1 MKLILREDVPYLG
14 GAGDVVRVRPGYG
27 RNYLLPRGLAY
38 MATARNLR
46 RVEEEARL
54 QGERRR
60 RDYLEASR
68 QAAVLESLTL
78 TFARRAGEEGQLFGS
93 VTAREIC
100 DEVGRTHGG
109 FALDRRTLEL
119 DGPIKTV
126 GEHELRVRL
135 HADVEA
141 KLRVVVEIEEG

>member
-14 GAGDVVRVRPGYG
+14 DAGDVVRVRPGYG

-38 MATARNLR
+38 MATGPNLR

-54 QGERRR
+54 RGERRR
-60 RDYLEASR
+60 RDYLEAGR

-78 TFARRAGEEGQLFGS
+78 VFARRAGEEGQLFGS

-100 DEVGRTHGG
+100 DEVGRTQGG
-109 FALDRRTLEL
+109 FALERRTLEL

-126 GEHELRVRL
+126 GEHEIRVRL

>member
-14 GAGDVVRVRPGYG
+14 GAGDVVRVRAGYG

-38 MATARNLR
+38 MATDRNLR

-54 QGERRR
+54 RGEQRR
-60 RDYLEASR
+60 RDRLEAGR
-68 QAAVLESLTL
+68 QAALLEGLTL
-78 TFARRAGEEGQLFGS
+78 TFARRASEEGQLFGS

-100 DEVGRTHGG
+100 DEVVRTQGG
-109 FALDRRTLEL
+109 FVLERRTVEL

-126 GEHELRVRL
+126 GEHEIPVRL
-135 HADVEA
+135 HADIEA

>member
-1 MKLILREDVPYLG
+1 MRLILREDVPHLG
-14 GAGDVVRVRPGYG
+14 SAGEVVRVRAGYG

-38 MATARNLR
+38 IATDRNVG

-54 QGERRR
+54 RGERRR
-60 RDYLEASR
+60 RDYLEAGR
-68 QAAVLESLTL
+68 QAALLESLAL
-78 TFARRAGEEGQLFGS
+78 TFSRRAGEEGQLFGS

-100 DEVGRTHGG
+100 DEVGRTPGG
-109 FALDRRTLEL
+109 FVLERRALEL

-126 GEHELRVRL
+126 GEHEIPVRL

-141 KLRVVVEIEEG
+141 TLRVVVES

>member
-1 MKLILREDVPYLG
+1 MKLILREDVPSLG
-14 GAGDVVRVRPGYG
+14 GAGEVVRVRPGYG
-27 RNYLLPRGLAY
+27 RNFLLPRGLAY
-38 MATARNLR
+38 MATPRNLR
-46 RVEEEARL
+46 RVEEEARVR
-54 QGERRR
+54 GERRR
-60 RDYLEASR
+60 RDYLEAGR
-68 QAAVLESLTL
+68 QAALLEGLTL

-109 FALDRRTLEL
+109 FVLERRALEL

-141 KLRVVVEIEEG
+141 RLRVVVVES

>member
-14 GAGDVVRVRPGYG
+14 GAGDVVRVRAGYG

-38 MATARNLR
+38 MATDRNLR

-54 QGERRR
+54 RGEQRR
-60 RDYLEASR
+60 RDRLEAGR
-68 QAAVLESLTL
+68 QAALLEGLTL

-93 VTAREIC
+93 VTAKEIC
-100 DEVGRTHGG
+100 DEVGRTQGG
-109 FALDRRTLEL
+109 FVLERRTLEL

-126 GEHELRVRL
+126 GEHEIPVRL

-141 KLRVVVEIEEG
+141 TLRVVVEIEEG